1 MSNYIADERWLPVP
15 DWEGLYEVS
24 DQGRVRSL
32 DRLSA
37 NGRKLKGRPLKSAA
51 DRAGYRLVWLHR
63 NSQRRMFILHRLVLL
78 AFVGPCPEGMEGCHD
93 NGDPGDNRLS
103 NLRWDTKSA
112 NCLQKVEHGTH
123 NLARL
128 TECKR
133 GHKLS
138 GDNLYQDSTG
148 RRHCRAC
155 SRGRNRLARHPEFRQ
170 GEQALQAASDCYY
183 QGGTWNG

>member
-1 MSNYIADERWLPVP
+1 MGLYVSEQWKAVP
-15 DWEGLYEVS
+15 GYEGLYEVS
-24 DQGRVRSL
+24 DQGNIRSL

-37 NGRKLKGRPLKSAA
+37 DGRRLKGKPVAQASDAG
-51 DRAGYRLVWLHR
+51 GYRLTWLHK
-63 NSQRRMFILHRLVLL
+63 NSKRQMFIVHRLVLS

-93 NGDPGDNRLS
+93 NGDPADNRLE

-112 NCLQKVEHGTH
+112 NCLQKVDHGTH
-123 NLARL
+123 NLSRL

-138 GDNLYQDSTG
+138 GPNVYRSPG
-148 RRHCRAC
+148 VNRRGCRAC
-155 SRGRNRLARHPEFRQ
+155 IKARERLRRHPEFPQ
-170 GEQALQAASDCYY
+170 GEEALQAASDCYY